1 MPEMRVGQGFD
12 IHPFS
17 DDPGRRLVL
26 GGVVFDGQGL
36 AGHSDADVV
45 AHAVTDALLGAAGL
59 GDIGQRYPDTD
70 PAHAGADSMGL
81 LADSV
86 AAVWADGWEVA
97 NVDCTVILEAPR
109 LASRRTEMQE
119 ALTVVVGAAVTVK
132 GKRAE
137 GLGAIGR
144 EEGVACFAVALLT
157 RPGAPS

>member
-1 MPEMRVGQGFD
+1 M
-12 IHPFS
+12 
-17 DDPGRRLVL
+17 L

-36 AGHSDADVV
+36 TGHSDADVV

-97 NVDCTVILEAPR
+97 NVDCTVVLEAPR

-119 ALTVVVGAAVTVK
+119 ALAGVVGAAVTVK

>member
-1 MPEMRVGQGFD
+1 MPEIRVGQGFD

-17 DDPGRRLVL
+17 DDPGRRLML

-36 AGHSDADVV
+36 TGHSDADVV

-86 AAVWADGWEVA
+86 AAVRADGWEVA
-97 NVDCTVILEAPR
+97 NVDCTVVLEAPR

-119 ALTVVVGAAVTVK
+119 ALAGVVGAAVTVK

-144 EEGVACFAVALLT
+144 EEGVACFAVALLI
-157 RPGAPS
+157 RPGALS